1 MKMFK
6 CCQKEKKFHSSM
18 LGLGLMG
25 LFLGAIAAIVL
36 AVHKSKLSSD
46 DNKPNLLYI
55 PIK

>member
-1 MKMFK
+1 MFK
-6 CCQKEKKFHSSM
+6 CCQKEKTFHSSI

-25 LFLGAIAAIVL
+25 LFLGAVAAIVL